1 MGGFDNQSG
10 GYLSGI
16 RSQMLTDGSD
26 TTQGAGQ
33 NNGGQW
39 HAPYGGDVGT
49 TFRPGG
55 QTQAAPNDGQWHAPY
70 GGDVPNNYRPGG
82 QQPAQPNPPGYDG
95 TVQAGGPQRG
105 APQTDT
111 SNLLPGAGDV
121 LPGPDAPVVQRNM
134 FGNAIAGGTGAW
146 LMGGPLPDFLSK
158 NAARVL
164 ESDPPLQ
171 LGSKFFGTESWA
183 AKNLGTTV
191 AGRLQ
196 TGLDTAPATA
206 ANWWKSIEVPRA
218 AAPVTAAAADATAT
232 VAADGAATAAKTFTF
247 AGQTINLTKTGEFLA
262 KPGVSD
268 FLKGA
273 GIAGGTV
280 LADHIT
286 PGDDSYGFSTVGVPI
301 ALAMPGDFKTKA
313 LVAGGSLAAGKIFN
327 WAVPAS
333 EHPELHNFLAPTLTE
348 NALMT
353 GALFLPVN
361 NEAKLYTIGG
371 AYALGRMA
379 KMNDLGA
386 GGCAA
391 GVGIGTYMLTHNATI
406 AALAGAGSYV
416 GSRVLKII

>member
-1 MGGFDNQSG
+1 
-10 GYLSGI
+10 
-16 RSQMLTDGSD
+16 
-26 TTQGAGQ
+26 
-33 NNGGQW
+33 
-39 HAPYGGDVGT
+39 
-49 TFRPGG
+49 
-55 QTQAAPNDGQWHAPY
+55 
-70 GGDVPNNYRPGG
+70 
-82 QQPAQPNPPGYDG
+82 
-95 TVQAGGPQRG
+95 
-105 APQTDT
+105 
-111 SNLLPGAGDV
+111 
-121 LPGPDAPVVQRNM
+121 M

-146 LMGGPLPDFLSK
+146 LMGGPIPDFLSK
-158 NAARVL
+158 NSARIL
-164 ESDPPLQ
+164 ESNPPLQ
-171 LGSKFFGTESWA
+171 LGSKFFGADSWA
-183 AKNLGTTV
+183 AKNIGTGI

-196 TGLDTAPATA
+196 TGLDAAPATA

-218 AAPVTAAAADATAT
+218 AAPATAAAVDATAP
-232 VAADGAATAAKTFTF
+232 AAAEATAAAAKTFTF

-280 LADHIT
+280 LADHLT

-327 WAVPAS
+327 WAVPAG

-361 NEAKLYTIGG
+361 GEAKLYTIGG
-371 AYALGRMA
+371 TYALGRMA
-379 KMNDLGA
+379 KMGDLGA
-386 GGCAA
+386 GVSAA
-391 GVGIGTYMLTHNATI
+391 GVGVGTYMLTHNATI
-406 AALAGAGSYV
+406 AALAGAGSFV